1 MWPSGLQTQTSDPGV
16 CPGCSAGRG
25 GDRSVGPVPVLMLV
39 PGALVIAVVP
49 GLGELDPGGLQGVDL
64 PLGVGGAVGGRPGE
78 PVGLGDVLPECVDD
92 SGGLRLP
99 AALAPD
105 ECKGCPGVHLPPA
118 GRSGGG

>member
-1 MWPSGLQTQTSDPGV
+1 GPQMRPSGLQTQTSDPGV

-64 PLGVGGAVGGRPGE
+64 PLGGGGAGGGGPVAA
-78 PVGLGDVLPECVDD
+78 VGLGDVLPECVDD
-92 SGGLRLP
+92 PGDLHLP
-99 AALAPD
+99 AARAP
-105 ECKGCPGVHLPPA
+105 EGAHGCPP
-118 GRSGGG
+118 